1 MYVLGYRRLTV
12 EIDARNVI
20 CKKFLD
26 KAGFKLEAILRKHKI
41 VYERNCDTCVYVLLN
56 SEFEEVNTKLSRVLD
71 YKLKTTKSLTAI
83 SQ

>member
-20 CKKFLD
+20 CKKFID

-71 YKLKTTKSLTAI
+71 YKFKTTKSLTAI